1 MTFGKK
7 TWSCR
12 TKKRLLL
19 FIQGSIPEDPEVCG
33 SLIFD
38 CMKSPKKPVDIA
50 SIHIDKD
57 KMAENPG
64 LLPFAHTVG
73 GVVIKPEDTGKIKG
87 RAVTAMRQ
95 QTELQL
101 AQIYQQMQLLA
112 EQANRIKQR
121 VDVSERIYT
130 AVVGF
135 EPLIGQTYYLY
146 QRKDGTDVLSLI
158 GPHEWGRSKPFEKY
172 LARVIMLADH
182 TWDVEYNP
190 DEVI

>member
-1 MTFGKK
+1 ME
-7 TWSCR
+7 S
-12 TKKRLLL
+12 
-19 FIQGSIPEDPEVCG
+19 SE
-33 SLIFD
+33 
-38 CMKSPKKPVDIA
+38 KPVDIN

-73 GVVIKPEDTGKIKG
+73 SAVIKPEDTGKIKG

-121 VDVSERIYT
+121 VDISERIYT
-130 AVVGF
+130 AAVGF

-146 QRKDGTDVLSLI
+146 QRKDNTDVLSLV
-158 GPHEWGRSKPFEKY
+158 GPGEWGRSKPFQKY
-172 LARVIMLADH
+172 LARVTMLADH

-190 DEVI
+190 EEAS

>member
-1 MTFGKK
+1 ME
-7 TWSCR
+7 S
-12 TKKRLLL
+12 
-19 FIQGSIPEDPEVCG
+19 SE
-33 SLIFD
+33 
-38 CMKSPKKPVDIA
+38 KPVDIN
-50 SIHIDKD
+50 SIYIDKD

-73 GVVIKPEDTGKIKG
+73 SAVIKPEDTGKIKG

-121 VDVSERIYT
+121 VDISERIYT

-146 QRKDGTDVLSLI
+146 QRKDNTDVMSLV
-158 GPHEWGRSKPFEKY
+158 GPTEWGRSKPFQKY
-172 LARVIMLADH
+172 VARVTMLADH

-190 DEVI
+190 EEAS

>member
-1 MTFGKK
+1 MD
-7 TWSCR
+7 SAEN
-12 TKKRLLL
+12 
-19 FIQGSIPEDPEVCG
+19 PEN
-33 SLIFD
+33 IY
-38 CMKSPKKPVDIA
+38 
-50 SIHIDKD
+50 IDKD

-73 GVVIKPEDTGKIKG
+73 SAVIKPEDTGKIKG

-101 AQIYQQMQLLA
+101 SQIYQQMQLLA

-130 AVVGF
+130 AAVGF

-146 QRKDGTDVLSLI
+146 QRKDGSDVLSLI
-158 GPHEWGRSKPFEKY
+158 APQEWGRSKPFEKFV
-172 LARVIMLADH
+172 AKVTMLADH
-182 TWDVEYNP
+182 TWDVTYNF
-190 DEVI
+190 EEKK